1 LGELVLG
8 IDLGTTNSVVAVADA
23 TSARVIA
30 DADGQRLLPSVV
42 SFAPDGD
49 VVVGEIARERR
60 LLDAKNTVYAVKRL
74 IGRPYASPEVKRAK
88 ERSPFEIVEAENGGV
103 EVVARG
109 EHWSLPEIS
118 AYVLREAR
126 ARAERALGQSC
137 TKAVITVP
145 ANFNE
150 LQRSATKAAGAI
162 AGLDVL
168 RILNEPTAAAIAYG
182 YGPEN
187 AKRVAVYDLG
197 GGTFDVTILEL
208 EEDVF
213 EVVATAGDTF
223 LGGDDFDLVLAER
236 LCEQFLDTNGIE
248 LRGDKQAFE
257 RVRAASEWTKCMLST
272 NEEVEVRVPA
282 IAFGRG
288 GSSVDLLTTVTR
300 GDFDALIR
308 PLIDKSMRVCDLAFK
323 IAVCTP
329 ADVDHVVL
337 VGGSSRIPLIRNR
350 VAEIFGKEPQTY
362 FDPDLV
368 VALGAAIQ
376 AYSLAG
382 DPNLRA
388 ITIVPSPEEVEAA
401 KAKKAAARAGR
412 PDQPAFAPAT
422 LGSME
427 LRKVAVPRM
436 PDIREEV
443 NDLPARSMRDT
454 RTERENI
461 GTSKTLPPP
470 SSRYSTPA
478 SVDAF
483 APTNRP
489 PTPTSSVPRTTAVS
503 APPSRPATPST
514 PPRRPITGVGFYR
527 AENVEPRRKKKPT
540 QPGAVIGR
548 TATPDSGVPRE
559 RKNTPVVA
567 MDAKS
572 MLGLPP
578 VLRGDT
584 PAPGSLPP
592 GAMPLPRLTPPPK
605 TTPPPRDLPRQSV
618 PAPPPSLDL
627 DEPLKEKVRVSLAH
641 RKPMLLMDVTPHSL
655 GIETVGGYCER
666 VIKQNAPVPVEQTRM
681 FTTARDG
688 QDSVSVTVCQGES
701 RTFAEN
707 QSLGVLHLT
716 GLRPARRGE
725 VRIEVTFMLDAD
737 GTLHV
742 RAVDASTGRAQAI
755 RVNLV
760 GGFSAAEID
769 ALRRKQERT
778 LFAS

>member
-1 LGELVLG
+1 M
-8 IDLGTTNSVVAVADA
+8 VAVADA

-74 IGRPYASPEVKRAK
+74 IGRPYASPEVKRAR
-88 ERSPFEIVEAENGGV
+88 ERSPFEIVEADNGGV

-137 TKAVITVP
+137 TRAVITVP

-162 AGLDVL
+162 AGLEVL

-236 LCEQFLDTNGIE
+236 LCEQFLDTNSIE

-257 RVRAASEWTKCMLST
+257 RVRAAAEWTKCMLST
-272 NEEVEVRVPA
+272 NEEVEVRIPA
-282 IAFGRG
+282 IAFTRG
-288 GSSVDLLTTVTR
+288 GSSVDMVTTVTR

-329 ADVDHVVL
+329 GDIDHVVL
-337 VGGSSRIPLIRNR
+337 VGGSSRIPIIRNR

-388 ITIVPSPEEVEAA
+388 ITIVPSAEEVEAA

-436 PDIREEV
+436 PDIREET

-454 RTERENI
+454 RTEREDI
-461 GTSKTLPPP
+461 GTSRTLRPPDA
-470 SSRYSTPA
+470 RHSTPA

-489 PTPTSSVPRTTAVS
+489 PTPGTSVPRTTAVS
-503 APPSRPATPST
+503 SQPRPPTPST

-540 QPGAVIGR
+540 QPGAVLGR
-548 TATPDSGVPRE
+548 AGTPDSGSTRE

-584 PAPGSLPP
+584 PPPGTLPP
-592 GAMPLPRLTPPPK
+592 GVAPPDLGRLTPPPR
-605 TTPPPRDLPRQSV
+605 TTPPPRDLPRGGV
-618 PAPPPSLDL
+618 PPPANLDL

-707 QSLGVLHLT
+707 QPLGVLELL

-755 RVNLV
+755 KVNLV
-760 GGFSAAEID
+760 GGFSAAEIA

>member
-1 LGELVLG
+1 MGEIVLG

-42 SFAPDGD
+42 SFASDGE
-49 VVVGEIARERR
+49 VLVGEVARERR
-60 LLDAKNTVYAVKRL
+60 LLDANNTVYAVKRL
-74 IGRPYASPEVKRAK
+74 IGRPYASPEVKRAR

-103 EVVARG
+103 EVIARG

-162 AGLDVL
+162 AGLEVL

-236 LCEQFLDTNGIE
+236 LCEQFLESKGVE

-257 RVRAASEWTKCMLST
+257 RVRAAAEWTKCMLST
-272 NEEVEVRVPA
+272 NKEVEVRIPA
-282 IAFGRG
+282 IAFQRG
-288 GSSVDLLTTVTR
+288 GSSVDLATTVTR
-300 GDFDALIR
+300 ADFDALIK
-308 PLIDKSMRVCDLAFK
+308 PLLDKSMRVCDLAFK

-337 VGGSSRIPLIRNR
+337 VGGSSRIPCVRNR

-382 DPNLRA
+382 DPNTRA
-388 ITIVPSPEEVEAA
+388 ITLVPSEAEVQAA
-401 KAKKAAARAGR
+401 KAKKERARAAR
-412 PDQPAFAPAT
+412 PVQPAFAPST

-427 LRKVAVPRM
+427 LRKIAVPRGAA
-436 PDIREEV
+436 DIREEMG
-443 NDLPARSMRDT
+443 DLPRRSIRDT
-454 RTERENI
+454 RAE
-461 GTSKTLPPP
+461 SDF
-470 SSRYSTPA
+470 SRSTPV
-478 SVDAF
+478 SHPPDARF
-483 APTNRP
+483 ETPVSLSGGSPAMQRP
-489 PTPTSSVPRTTAVS
+489 PTPA
-503 APPSRPATPST
+503 A
-514 PPRRPITGVGFYR
+514 PPRRPLSTAGLYR
-527 AENVEPRRKKKPT
+527 AEGMEPRRKKRSTESIP
-540 QPGAVIGR
+540 ADSLAR
-548 TATPDSGVPRE
+548 TGVRE
-559 RKNTPVVA
+559 QNLERRSTPVVA
-567 MDAKS
+567 VDPKGL
-572 MLGLPP
+572 LGLPE

-584 PAPGSLPP
+584 PPP
-592 GAMPLPRLTPPPK
+592 IGIPISRI
-605 TTPPPRDLPRQSV
+605 TPPPRTTPVPRSVPPRSV
-618 PAPPPSLDL
+618 PAPPPGLDL
-627 DEPLKEKVRVSLAH
+627 DEPLSEKVRVSLSH

-655 GIETVGGYCER
+655 GIETVGGFCER

-701 RTFAEN
+701 RTFIEN
-707 QSLGVLHLT
+707 QSLGVLQLL

-760 GGFSAAEID
+760 GGFTQAELD
-769 ALRRKQERT
+769 ALRKRQEGT
-778 LFAS
+778 LRAS